1 MGLHQAGVQSLTV
14 LGPISLNVFISDF
27 HQWKYTKSKFVNNT
41 KLKGVVDFLGSREA
55 LEKDLDKMG
64 RWTMTNC
71 RKFKKTW
78 CWILHIFGDMVSPN
92 MCTDRGE
99 RLEGNTAERDL
110 GILDDSKLNSWV
122 YSVLWQSKRPTV
134 SWGTSGRASQLSQLW
149 RGLSCPALA
158 QPYQNWDKRGFYL
171 YISPLFLI
179 Q

>member
-1 MGLHQAGVQSLTV
+1 MFSSVTFTSESILKVSLWTTLNWKELLTSLGVGRLWKKILTKWGGELWLTAGSL
-14 LGPISLNVFISDF
+14 
-27 HQWKYTKSKFVNNT
+27 
-41 KLKGVVDFLGSREA
+41 
-55 LEKDLDKMG
+55 
-64 RWTMTNC
+64 
-71 RKFKKTW
+71 KKPGAGFCT
-78 CWILHIFGDMVSPN
+78 GDMVSPN
-92 MCTDRGE
+92 MHTDRGE
-99 RLEGNTAERDL
+99 RLEGNPAERDL

-158 QPYQNWDKRGFYL
+158 QPYQNWDKRGFCL